1 MAKRKKKPAHHY
13 PRQRSRRTG
22 ERLGDQP
29 LTQNQK
35 LIIGT
40 TTGAT
45 FLFFL
50 VFIWQMQEVLTTHTD
65 WAFVKNPPGVREIL
79 RAIFFATLAFGG
91 ALYSDFRKVI
101 RLIRGN
107 NDIFKER

>member
-1 MAKRKKKPAHHY
+1 MAKRKKAPACRY
-13 PRQRSRRTG
+13 PRSRSRRTG

-50 VFIWQMQEVLTTHTD
+50 VFLWQMQEVLTNHTD
-65 WAFVKNPPGVREIL
+65 WAFVKNPPGVREVL
-79 RAIFFATLAFGG
+79 RAIFFAALAFGG
-91 ALYSDFRKVI
+91 ALYSDFRKVL
-101 RLIRGN
+101 RMVRGN
-107 NDIFKER
+107 DKFSKE